1 MGKLI
6 ALLTDFGINDIYVGV
21 MKGVMK
27 NIYPSAEFIDISHN
41 VARQSIHD
49 GALMLKNAYQYFPK
63 DTVFLVVIDPTVGSK
78 RRPILVDTE
87 DYRFIAPDNGILTPM
102 LANIENWNAVELS
115 NTKYHLTDG
124 SFTFHGRD
132 IFSPAAAYAARGDI
146 ALDDFGES
154 ITDLVQ
160 LPMPSLAISDTII
173 KGEVT
178 HIDHFGNIITNI
190 GTLHWQSENQLEL
203 RTKSRRHMIN
213 AKSVTLTIND
223 IHLSTIQTAYHKVA
237 VGELLLQVD
246 SNGYLEIAINQ
257 GSAAKHLELSLH
269 DTIILNLE

>member
-6 ALLTDFGINDIYVGV
+6 ALLTDFGTNDIYVGV

-27 NIYPSAEFIDISHN
+27 QICPLVEFVDISHH
-41 VARQSIHD
+41 VARQSIHN
-49 GALMLKNAYQYFPK
+49 GALMLRNAYTYFPK

-78 RRPILVDTE
+78 RRPILVETE
-87 DYRFIAPDNGILTPM
+87 NYRFIAPDNGILTPM
-102 LANIENWNAVELS
+102 LENVGDWKAVELS
-115 NTKYHLTDG
+115 NTDYHLTNG

-146 ALDDFGES
+146 ALAEFGNA

-160 LPMPSLAISDTII
+160 LPMPSLAVSDAMI

-190 GTLHWQSENQLEL
+190 GTLHWENENQLEL
-203 RTKSRRHMIN
+203 R
-213 AKSVTLTIND
+213 AKSQKHTISAKSANLTIHD
-223 IHLSTIQTAYHKVA
+223 TYLSNIQTAYHKVP
-237 VGELLLQVD
+237 VGEFLLQVD

-257 GSAAKHLELSLH
+257 GSAAQRLEVSLH
-269 DTIILNLE
+269 DTIVLNLD